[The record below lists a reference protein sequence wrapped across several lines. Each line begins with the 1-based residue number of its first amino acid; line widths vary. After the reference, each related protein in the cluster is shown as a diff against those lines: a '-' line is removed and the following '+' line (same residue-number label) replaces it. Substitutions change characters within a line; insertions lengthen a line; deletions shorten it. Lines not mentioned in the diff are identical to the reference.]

1 MSEPDEPSDDFR
13 LSRHHLE
20 RDCPVEPSQPIEAG
34 DIIMVVDGKP
44 LSFGGGSYPTKKARQ
59 ILS

>member
-1 MSEPDEPSDDFR
+1 MSEPDEPSEGFR

-20 RDCPVEPSQPIEAG
+20 QDCPAEPSQPIEAG
-34 DIIMVVDGKP
+34 DIIMVVDCKP
-44 LSFGGGSYPTKKARQ
+44 LSFEGGSYPTKIAGQ